1 MPRPDFRA
9 AEQERLTMG
18 KRGIF
23 VTPPGV
29 ADPLFLHELAL
40 ELHMPVGEMCNRMSA
55 HELTVSWPLF
65 FAYRQR
71 EAERQEDAA
80 KAQRTLS

>member
-1 MPRPDFRA
+1 M
-9 AEQERLTMG
+9 
-18 KRGIF
+18 
-23 VTPPGV
+23 TPPGV

-71 EAERQEDAA
+71 EAERQAEAA
-80 KAQRTLS
+80 KAQRAHS

>member
-1 MPRPDFRA
+1 
-9 AEQERLTMG
+9 MG

-23 VTPPGV
+23 PTPPGV

-55 HELTVSWPLF
+55 HELTVLWPAF
-65 FAYRQR
+65 FAYRNR
-71 EAERQEDAA
+71 EAKRQEE
-80 KAQRTLS
+80 AQNQARRTLG